1 MVINASFYLEIRFR
15 TVLFLY
21 GSAVS
26 ESEPRRGGGPCRAP
40 SSREVSRMKLRVAPG
55 PAVPRFLFAV
65 LACAFMTTPVR
76 PQTAAEVEKH
86 IANLP
91 AEQRAYERFRFWLTS
106 LPPDEQKDSRVK
118 ARYREYLV
126 AHGFSEADADGQ
138 LKLIDE
144 QGERAEVERWN
155 RILTS
160 DKPGFNTHPNGFLI
174 EIAKARKPGT
184 ALDVGMGQGRN
195 SIWLAQQGWDV
206 TGFDPAEKAVTL
218 AQENARKLGVRLNA
232 QIKRS
237 EDFDFGESRWDLI
250 LLSYAGGREMPAAL
264 EKALK
269 PGGVLVIEA
278 FHRDATKLGPIGG
291 AVVFDTG
298 ELPALYPQLR
308 VVRYEEPV
316 AIADFGLEKMRLV
329 RYCAERPK

>member
-1 MVINASFYLEIRFR
+1 
-15 TVLFLY
+15 
-21 GSAVS
+21 
-26 ESEPRRGGGPCRAP
+26 
-40 SSREVSRMKLRVAPG
+40 MKLRLAPR
-55 PAVPRFLFAV
+55 PAVLRFLVAV
-65 LACAFMTTPVR
+65 LACAFMTRTAR

-91 AEQRAYERFRFWLTS
+91 PEQRAYERFRFWLTS
-106 LPPDEQKDSRVK
+106 LPPDQQKDSRVE

-126 AHGFSEADADGQ
+126 GHGFSEADADAQ

-144 QGERAEVERWN
+144 QGEHAEVERWN
-155 RILTS
+155 RTLTS
-160 DKPGFNTHPNGFLI
+160 DKPRFNTHPNAFLM
-174 EIAKARKPGT
+174 EIAKTRKPGT

-206 TGFDPAEKAVTL
+206 TGFDPAEKAVAL

-250 LLSYAGGREMPAAL
+250 LLSYAGGREMPAVL
-264 EKALK
+264 ERALK

-308 VVRYEEPV
+308 VVRYEEPL
-316 AIADFGLEKMRLV
+316 AIADFGLQKLRLV
-329 RYCAERPK
+329 RYCAERPE